1 MLDRGCGFRAHR
13 PALSRKQST
22 KEVSAFFRT
31 RLRTKTETETSSAEA
46 SDDSVD
52 EHHISQRRLRP
63 LVPQM
68 TDQKDVNAGSV
79 APQYGYLHVKCSYH
93 ENGTVETMIEP
104 RGSIVEL
111 LEPMKIHSMK
121 IPAPSSKVEGHSA
134 QLNGLSRQVKGH
146 FVSKSRKPSSS
157 HIRRKRSVGTE
168 TSEVINHLRGKQ
180 QMDEFP
186 YFNHDLMGNH
196 SVTEHFHH
204 LVLQSRQSID
214 KQKADS
220 FLRNVLHAVELAVRH
235 YNGEKSSLA
244 DAPRRHKPHS
254 LKSQQEKAS
263 KAYERRLVIVVGV
276 VMTVLLMATLLMIV
290 AVVSDRR
297 YGRPARAA
305 AAAAAGGGDDTTPPE
320 TGSWLQRNWF
330 FVRICPRRF
339 QGGVG
344 RKDGAS
350 KAATRPLPPLPLP
363 NTERGRIDL
372 PPSILQRGGDRGS
385 AFAMELHV

>member
-1 MLDRGCGFRAHR
+1 
-13 PALSRKQST
+13 
-22 KEVSAFFRT
+22 V
-31 RLRTKTETETSSAEA
+31 LR
-46 SDDSVD
+46 
-52 EHHISQRRLRP
+52 
-63 LVPQM
+63 
-68 TDQKDVNAGSV
+68 
-79 APQYGYLHVKCSYH
+79 
-93 ENGTVETMIEP
+93 
-104 RGSIVEL
+104 
-111 LEPMKIHSMK
+111 
-121 IPAPSSKVEGHSA
+121 
-134 QLNGLSRQVKGH
+134 
-146 FVSKSRKPSSS
+146 
-157 HIRRKRSVGTE
+157 
-168 TSEVINHLRGKQ
+168 
-180 QMDEFP
+180 
-186 YFNHDLMGNH
+186 
-196 SVTEHFHH
+196 
-204 LVLQSRQSID
+204 SRQSID

-244 DAPRRHKPHS
+244 DAPRRHQPQS
-254 LKSQQEKAS
+254 LKSQQENAS
-263 KAYERRLVIVVGV
+263 KAYERRMVIVVGV

-305 AAAAAGGGDDTTPPE
+305 AAGGGGDTTPPE

>member
-1 MLDRGCGFRAHR
+1 MRTLSSTILLSLLQFARVAGERPTEAPRQRAPSSTLAGDTLSFVSLFPLASDFRFQCGNEKSLKFLDIQRLRPPNHSSDAAEASPTSSSPASSQSSSSSSSSPSFSLGVIMNFNTLDLALFPFQLNRRRSSCLRWRSRPPPPSSIFTFMLDRGCGFRAHR

-157 HIRRKRSVGTE
+157 HTEIRRKRSVGTE
-168 TSEVINHLRGKQ
+168 TSEVNHLRDNLTYQ
-180 QMDEFP
+180 
-186 YFNHDLMGNH
+186 
-196 SVTEHFHH
+196 
-204 LVLQSRQSID
+204 
-214 KQKADS
+214 
-220 FLRNVLHAVELAVRH
+220 
-235 YNGEKSSLA
+235 
-244 DAPRRHKPHS
+244 
-254 LKSQQEKAS
+254 
-263 KAYERRLVIVVGV
+263 LVI
-276 VMTVLLMATLLMIV
+276 LLISWFPFRFKIT
-290 AVVSDRR
+290 
-297 YGRPARAA
+297 
-305 AAAAAGGGDDTTPPE
+305 E
-320 TGSWLQRNWF
+320 T
-330 FVRICPRRF
+330 C
-339 QGGVG
+339 
-344 RKDGAS
+344 K
-350 KAATRPLPPLPLP
+350 
-363 NTERGRIDL
+363 
-372 PPSILQRGGDRGS
+372 
-385 AFAMELHV
+385 